1 MNGLT
6 VNKSRYRITLE
17 IEAFDDLNPFE
28 INWKD
33 VLNLNP
39 AESVRLVKLED
50 DSDYMF

>member
-17 IEAFDDLNPFE
+17 VEAFDDLDPYE
-28 INWKD
+28 IDWKD
-33 VLNLNP
+33 ALNLNP
-39 AESVRLVKLED
+39 MESVRLVKLED

>member
-28 INWKD
+28 IDWKN
-33 VLNLNP
+33 VLDLNP
-39 AESVRLVKLED
+39 GEDVRLVKYED
-50 DSDYMF
+50 DDEYMF